1 MAVMHYQFE
10 AIHPFID
17 GNGRTGRI
25 LNLLYLVERGLLD
38 IPVLYLSGHIIQNK
52 RHYYDLLLD
61 VTTKG
66 DWQGLV
72 LFIIE
77 AVETTARWS
86 TRKIM
91 EIRQLL
97 EDTAVRMRADTPK
110 IYSRDFAELIFV
122 NPYCRIADVV
132 EAGIAR
138 RQTASTYLKALS
150 EAGDFSV
157 HAPRIETMQI
167 PTDKIREVIGS
178 GGKVIR
184 EIVETSGA
192 KVDINDDGTIKIAS
206 ANADSIKK
214 AYEMIHS
221 IVAEPEEGKIYTGKV
236 VKLVDFGAFV
246 NFFGKR
252 DGLVHVSQIENRRLN
267 HPSDVLKEGQDV
279 WVKLL
284 GFDDRGKVRLSMKVV
299 DQTTG
304 QEISAPSTEDA

>member
-52 RHYYDLLLD
+52 RHYYDLLLN

-150 EAGDFSV
+150 EAGILEERI
-157 HAPRIETMQI
+157 AGRERLYINPRLLSLLSDRRFTE
-167 PTDKIREVIGS
+167 
-178 GGKVIR
+178 
-184 EIVETSGA
+184 
-192 KVDINDDGTIKIAS
+192 
-206 ANADSIKK
+206 AD
-214 AYEMIHS
+214 AGM
-221 IVAEPEEGKIYTGKV
+221 
-236 VKLVDFGAFV
+236 
-246 NFFGKR
+246 R
-252 DGLVHVSQIENRRLN
+252 
-267 HPSDVLKEGQDV
+267 
-279 WVKLL
+279 
-284 GFDDRGKVRLSMKVV
+284 
-299 DQTTG
+299 
-304 QEISAPSTEDA
+304 